1 MSAKLCR
8 LFSVFASLVICVG
21 VGHAQ
26 PSPGG
31 LTSAACQVSSTV
43 PLSELEKRRQAL
55 ERKVAHSRI
64 INRIKATLARLGIL
78 KSKSVVTT
86 PNVANGA
93 KGYDDDLRKSQ
104 EELLQVLFQID
115 CQRSK
120 GHMPTGLEM
129 SRSIQSVEPA
139 IEVTT
144 YYATNRK
151 RTTNVEPA
159 KLYGPRFQSTFEYG
173 RATVTIPPTHM
184 PGNLEMPSLWK
195 LERDADPNKHF
206 VLKAVVPLN
215 ADAARKEMA
224 KKLGS
229 MGSKDLLVFVHGYY
243 TGFADAALRTAQM
256 AHDLK
261 FPGMAFFYSWPSANT
276 ALGYWQDE
284 EASQLSEGVFEQLLG
299 ELSQLPV
306 TDIYIVAHSMGNR
319 IVTSA
324 LRSRV
329 EKKEETKHIREL
341 LLAAPD
347 INAELFRTTIA
358 PKLAAM
364 QGMQTT
370 IYASSSDLALKA
382 SKVVHGFTRIGD
394 TIGGV
399 FVYPGFDT
407 IDASGASTMTRAYG
421 HSYLM
426 DSSSVLKDIQAI
438 IQEKL
443 AAKQRGLPE
452 MGTSPNQYWQL
463 K

>member
-1 MSAKLCR
+1 MMGANLCKLF
-8 LFSVFASLVICVG
+8 LGLASLVVCAG
-21 VGHAQ
+21 VGHTQ
-26 PSPGG
+26 PSQGG
-31 LTSAACQVSSTV
+31 GAYAPCQVSSSV
-43 PLSELEKRRQAL
+43 PLFELEKRKQVL
-55 ERKVAHSRI
+55 EREVASKTVAETPSKALDD
-64 INRIKATLARLGIL
+64 NR
-78 KSKSVVTT
+78 
-86 PNVANGA
+86 
-93 KGYDDDLRKSQ
+93 RKSQ
-104 EELLQVLFQID
+104 EKLLQVLFQID

-120 GHMPTGLEM
+120 EEMPKSLE
-129 SRSIQSVEPA
+129 RRTREIPNIEPT

-151 RTTNVEPA
+151 RTANAEPA
-159 KLYGPRFQSTFEYG
+159 KLYGPTFQSTFEYG

-195 LERDADPNKHF
+195 LERDADPSKHF

-215 ADAARKEMA
+215 ADSARKEMS

-229 MGSKDLLVFVHGYY
+229 MGSKALLVFVHGYY

-329 EKKEETKHIREL
+329 EKKEDTKHIREL

-382 SKVVHGFTRIGD
+382 SKVVHGFTRVGD

-407 IDASGASTMTRAYG
+407 IDASGVSTMTRAYG

-438 IQEKL
+438 IQQRL
-443 AAKQRGLPE
+443 AAKERGLPE
-452 MGTSPNQYWQL
+452 MGTSPNKYWQL
-463 K
+463 R